1 VTAGPTFVDTNVL
14 VYAHNAAEPDKHA
27 TARTAVD
34 RLWADRSGIVS
45 TQVLSEFYD
54 VMTRKAKPPMSPI
67 EAREIVGLYGT
78 WRVVESNVALILA
91 AGALHES
98 DSIAFWDALIVEA
111 ARLAGC
117 TVLLTEDLQKGRTF
131 GALEVVDPFAAS

>member
-1 VTAGPTFVDTNVL
+1 
-14 VYAHNAAEPDKHA
+14 
-27 TARTAVD
+27 
-34 RLWADRSGIVS
+34 
-45 TQVLSEFYD
+45 
-54 VMTRKAKPPMSPI
+54 MTRKAKPPMSPI

-91 AGALHES
+91 AAALHPS

-111 ARLAGC
+111 ACLAGC
-117 TVLLTEDLQKGRTF
+117 TVLLTEDLQTGRTF